1 MDTLPDWLLVAALT
15 ALRIGVPLAA
25 TLLVG
30 YLLARLDARWKAE
43 ELARQ
48 QRARAA
54 GELPPLARCWEKTGC
69 SEAKRQACA
78 AYNAPLPCWMALRR
92 AEGRMPER
100 CFTCPVFVN
109 A

>member
-1 MDTLPDWLLVAALT
+1 MSPLPDWLVVAALT
-15 ALRIGVPLAA
+15 ALRIAVPLAV

-30 YLLARLDARWKAE
+30 YVLSRLDARWQAE

-48 QRARAA
+48 QRAREA
-54 GELPPLARCWEKTGC
+54 GELPPLARCWEITSC
-69 SEAKRQACA
+69 NAEARASCP
-78 AYNAPLPCWMALRR
+78 AYNAPLPCWLALRR